1 MTPLFLVRKVTYY
14 MINIYYHSLMECS
27 KHSRMQQKTLNS
39 TNSSTVTSTVSRNF
53 GEKLKLNLS
62 HSDCDYVGLGRY
74 CMLRGRFE
82 LC

>member
-14 MINIYYHSLMECS
+14 IIKIYYCSLTECS
-27 KHSRMQQKTLNS
+27 KQGSTQQKILS
-39 TNSSTVTSTVSRNF
+39 DINSSVVTSTVSRNP

-62 HSDCDYVGLGRY
+62 HSDCDHGCLGRY
-74 CMLRGRFE
+74 CIRRRCLE